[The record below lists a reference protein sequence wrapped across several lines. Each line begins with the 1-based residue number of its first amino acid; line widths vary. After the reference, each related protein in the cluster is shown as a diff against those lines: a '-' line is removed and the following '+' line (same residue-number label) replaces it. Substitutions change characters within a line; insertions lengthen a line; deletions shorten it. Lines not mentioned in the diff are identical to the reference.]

1 MSEQGLARQ
10 STALTDFNPFRAMD
24 RLDDEQIL
32 NELEGRVSKV
42 WVYQFQQDGKTI
54 EGLSKVGVDQAC
66 IEMSMRGEVI
76 REGDLDYQQDPT
88 DPKYMLFSA
97 YASKYAVSKEG
108 QEIFLDRVLGTKR
121 QCVYIITRNEGV
133 SDRVNPFWYEQGAMK
148 AMRNARMRL
157 IGEDTRAKIITLAK
171 NAGKTKSV
179 MPSDDIGNGKNGQ
192 KPPMTPPQEK
202 KPASDTVVASIIVAE
217 VLETSGT
224 NKKTGKGWTKYIIKD
239 DKGEEYGTFS
249 ETFASFANDSIGSG
263 IPVQITYKQTK
274 FGNDVENIA
283 LPEDQGVQG

>member
-202 KPASDTVVASIIVAE
+202 KDHAIKDPDAPASDAQIKAISAMWGKLGLEDNLKYSYCTEAAGMEKVIESTKELTKGAASKVIDRLNRD
-217 VLETSGT
+217 LEA
-224 NKKTGKGWTKYIIKD
+224 KKEQEG
-239 DKGEEYGTFS
+239 
-249 ETFASFANDSIGSG
+249 
-263 IPVQITYKQTK
+263 
-274 FGNDVENIA
+274 
-283 LPEDQGVQG
+283 

>member
-24 RLDDEQIL
+24 MLDDEQIL

-192 KPPMTPPQEK
+192 KPPMAPPQEK
-202 KPASDTVVASIIVAE
+202 KDYAIKDPDAPASDAQIKAISAMWGKLGLEDNLKYSYCTEAAGMEKVIESTKELTKGAASKVIDRLNRD
-217 VLETSGT
+217 LEA
-224 NKKTGKGWTKYIIKD
+224 KKEQEG
-239 DKGEEYGTFS
+239 
-249 ETFASFANDSIGSG
+249 
-263 IPVQITYKQTK
+263 
-274 FGNDVENIA
+274 
-283 LPEDQGVQG
+283 

>member
-10 STALTDFNPFRAMD
+10 SVALTDFNPFRAMD

-179 MPSDDIGNGKNGQ
+179 TPSDDIGNGKNGQ

-202 KPASDTVVASIIVAE
+202 KDHAIKDPDSPASDAQIKAINTMYGKLGLEDNLKYSYCTEAAGLTE
-217 VLETSGT
+217 V
-224 NKKTGKGWTKYIIKD
+224 
-239 DKGEEYGTFS
+239 
-249 ETFASFANDSIGSG
+249 IGS
-263 IPVQITYKQTK
+263 TK
-274 FGNDVENIA
+274 DLTKGQASAVIDRLNRDIDEKKA
-283 LPEDQGVQG
+283 QEG

>member
-192 KPPMTPPQEK
+192 KPPMAPPQEK
-202 KPASDTVVASIIVAE
+202 KDYAIKDPDAPASDAQIKAISAMWGKLGLEDNLKYSYCTEAAGMEKVIESTKELTKGAASKVIDRLNRD
-217 VLETSGT
+217 LEA
-224 NKKTGKGWTKYIIKD
+224 KKEQEG
-239 DKGEEYGTFS
+239 
-249 ETFASFANDSIGSG
+249 
-263 IPVQITYKQTK
+263 
-274 FGNDVENIA
+274 
-283 LPEDQGVQG
+283 